1 MVYTMCSRSQPS
13 VGSSLPVA
21 AAVVP
26 VTISLVVAGAPV
38 ELDTGR
44 MRMNAPVPVT
54 PLVLTY
60 AESE

>member
-1 MVYTMCSRSQPS
+1 MCSRSQPS

-26 VTISLVVAGAPV
+26 VTISLVTVGAFV
-38 ELDTGR
+38 ELNMGR
-44 MRMNAPVPVT
+44 MRINAPVPVT